1 MQIKS
6 VLDRNGFLQRFIDSA
21 TSETV
26 ARFQP
31 CILDEDFIGAGH
43 SAIPAGGA
51 PAVGYP
57 WVKKTQQTTGVPAVA
72 VVANSAGG
80 TVRNSLDATSEKQ
93 EATIYA
99 NDQLNWD
106 VTKGLFFETRL
117 SHHVLASAAQ
127 VEMAWGLSTA
137 WIDGPDNAA
146 RYLRFQSLG
155 SGVVNIQSKDGTNT
169 LSFATPIS
177 MVVDV
182 FHVFTIDA
190 TDPTNVVFY
199 IDGAQVSLPNQLSF
213 AATGANAILQPMVTA
228 YKASGVGVGSID
240 IDTVQAAMNRQ

>member
-6 VLDRNGFLQRFIDSA
+6 INDRNGFLQRFADSA

-57 WVKKTQQTTGVPAVA
+57 WVKKTQQTGGTPTVA

-80 TVRNSLDATSEKQ
+80 TVRNALDATSEKQ
-93 EATIYA
+93 EATLYA

-106 VTKGLFFETRL
+106 VTKGLFFESRAAF
-117 SHHVLASAAQ
+117 HVIPSAAA
-127 VEMAWGLSTA
+127 VEMTIGLSSV

-146 RYLRFQSLG
+146 RYLRFQALANG
-155 SGVVNIQSKDGTNT
+155 NINMQSKDGTNT
-169 LSFATPIS
+169 LSFPTGIVMA
-177 MVVDV
+177 VDV

-199 IDGAQVSLPNQLSF
+199 IDGAIVSGPGQLSF
-213 AATGANAILQPMVTA
+213 AAVGANAILQPMATV
-228 YKASGVGVGSID
+228 YKASGVGVGSLD
-240 IDTVQAAMNRQ
+240 LDTIQAAMNRQ